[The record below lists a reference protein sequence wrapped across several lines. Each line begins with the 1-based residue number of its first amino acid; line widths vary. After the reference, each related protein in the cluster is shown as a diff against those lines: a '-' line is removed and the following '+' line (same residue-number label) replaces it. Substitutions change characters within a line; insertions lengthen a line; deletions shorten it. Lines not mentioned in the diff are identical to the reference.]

1 MIWRNIVKIS
11 KDTLLSYLIYNDPF
25 QYNEHIT
32 LYPVTMKDV
41 ILFQS
46 LTCSITVRK
55 NSIFHSKKIIK
66 MDYLNFLFFALGNTE
81 LEKEYDI
88 AGLSQYLILTMQL
101 LQLCCQNQEVRLTQE
116 GLSIN
121 NEIITPEVFD
131 DLRRIIIIQ
140 NDIDF
145 DIDEFLNYDTEQR
158 LLKAQKDLNKDEV
171 KATIEDYIDSLIIA
185 MSTTEEYIKNMTIR
199 KFWRYIKRYQLHE
212 GYTIAKTGEC
222 SGMVTFK
229 EPIKHW
235 MISLEEDD
243 KFKNLKTDENSLK
256 GKIANANG

>member
-1 MIWRNIVKIS
+1 
-11 KDTLLSYLIYNDPF
+11 
-25 QYNEHIT
+25 
-32 LYPVTMKDV
+32 
-41 ILFQS
+41 
-46 LTCSITVRK
+46 
-55 NSIFHSKKIIK
+55 

-158 LLKAQKDLNKDEV
+158 LLKAQKR
-171 KATIEDYIDSLIIA
+171 S
-185 MSTTEEYIKNMTIR
+185 
-199 KFWRYIKRYQLHE
+199 
-212 GYTIAKTGEC
+212 
-222 SGMVTFK
+222 
-229 EPIKHW
+229 
-235 MISLEEDD
+235 
-243 KFKNLKTDENSLK
+243 
-256 GKIANANG
+256 

>member
-1 MIWRNIVKIS
+1 MKIS

-32 LYPVTMKDV
+32 LYPITMKDV

-121 NEIITPEVFD
+121 NEISVS
-131 DLRRIIIIQ
+131 IIC
-140 NDIDF
+140 
-145 DIDEFLNYDTEQR
+145 Y
-158 LLKAQKDLNKDEV
+158 
-171 KATIEDYIDSLIIA
+171 
-185 MSTTEEYIKNMTIR
+185 
-199 KFWRYIKRYQLHE
+199 H
-212 GYTIAKTGEC
+212 
-222 SGMVTFK
+222 
-229 EPIKHW
+229 
-235 MISLEEDD
+235 
-243 KFKNLKTDENSLK
+243 
-256 GKIANANG
+256 

>member
-1 MIWRNIVKIS
+1 MKIS

-32 LYPVTMKDV
+32 LYPITMKDV

-145 DIDEFLNYDTEQR
+145 DIDDFLNYDTEQR
-158 LLKAQKDLNKDEV
+158 LLKAQKDNNKNL
-171 KATIEDYIDSLIIA
+171 KSANMEDYIDSLVIA
-185 MSTTEEYIKNMTIR
+185 MNITEKQIMDMTIR
-199 KFWRYIKRYQLHE
+199 KFWRYIKRYQLYE
-212 GYTIAKTGEC
+212 SYNIMKTGEC
-222 SGMVTFK
+222 SGMISFK
-229 EPIKHW
+229 EPIEYW
-235 MISLEEDD
+235 MNGFDDNDD
-243 KFKNLKTDENSLK
+243 KFSYLKSDEQNMTN
-256 GKIANANG
+256 KINNANN